1 MAVQHPSG
9 WFGGARFRHF
19 GAAPLVEDDS
29 VRSDPTTVVN
39 FEIGRRFGKRLSVAL
54 AAYNVFDSSD
64 NDITYFYESQLPGE
78 AQAVEDRHFHPVEP
92 RTLRLTVETRF

>member
-1 MAVQHPSG
+1 M
-9 WFGGARFRHF
+9 
-19 GAAPLVEDDS
+19 
-29 VRSDPTTVVN
+29 
-39 FEIGRRFGKRLSVAL
+39 FES
-54 AAYNVFDSSD
+54 ND